1 MSHWIHPIMPHLLIV
16 DDEQSICWGLAKLA
30 EQLGHSA
37 STAVSAEQGLV
48 ATGKS
53 RPDVIML
60 DVRLPGM
67 DGLEAMEHF
76 QKAAPDVP
84 IVVMTAYG
92 ELSTAVGAVRNGAF
106 DYLAKP
112 FDLAVAQRVIESAL
126 QHKARPTDA
135 PRAAHLPP

>member
-1 MSHWIHPIMPHLLIV
+1 MNPRKHAIMPHLLIV

-30 EQLGHSA
+30 EQLGHTA
-37 STAVSAEQGLV
+37 ATAVSAEQGLAAV
-48 ATGKS
+48 GGVPGTPGR

-67 DGLEAMEHF
+67 DGLAAMQHF

-92 ELSTAVGAVRNGAF
+92 ELSTAVTAVRNGAF
-106 DYLAKP
+106 DYLTKP
-112 FDLAVAQRVIESAL
+112 FDLAVAQRVISA
-126 QHKARPTDA
+126 P
-135 PRAAHLPP
+135 